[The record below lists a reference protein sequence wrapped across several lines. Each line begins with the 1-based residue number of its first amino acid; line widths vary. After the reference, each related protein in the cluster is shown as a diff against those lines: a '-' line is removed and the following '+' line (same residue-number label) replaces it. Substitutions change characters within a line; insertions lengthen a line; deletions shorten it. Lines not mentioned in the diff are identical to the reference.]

1 MKKRFNGLYLD
12 IIIGRETVQLI
23 EQLQHGS
30 LNLSVSSLLSVK
42 SLGTDGVQLVNEDDG
57 WSLLLGESEGVSDKL
72 DSVSNKHLDK
82 LGSSELQEARLGLG
96 SAGAGHQGVPA
107 GPPRLINLEEK

>member
-1 MKKRFNGLYLD
+1 MMRILTLD
-12 IIIGRETVQLI
+12 
-23 EQLQHGS
+23 H
-30 LNLSVSSLLSVK
+30 
-42 SLGTDGVQLVNEDDG
+42 
-57 WSLLLGESEGVSDKL
+57 LLGESEGVSDKL